1 MNNILNFEL
10 FHLNYVQTHNRWAN
24 FEKYVM
30 LRRWPHNN
38 HVIVSDAVKAKML
51 TLKAKTN

>member
-1 MNNILNFEL
+1 M
-10 FHLNYVQTHNRWAN
+10 NYVQTHNRWAN